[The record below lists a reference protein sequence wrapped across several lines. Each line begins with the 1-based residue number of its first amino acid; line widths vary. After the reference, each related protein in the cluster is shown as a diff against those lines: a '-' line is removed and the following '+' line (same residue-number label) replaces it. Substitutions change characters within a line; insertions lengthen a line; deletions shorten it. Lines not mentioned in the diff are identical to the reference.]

1 MTPEIFLALISIAG
15 ASVPF
20 ALNNQMDPLGPFGG
34 YKVFRCSVCLSFWIA
49 LIVIA
54 LMGGNLVFAGLAPIF
69 AQLINKVLY

>member
-1 MTPEIFLALISIAG
+1 MNWNIILALLSISG
-15 ASVPF
+15 AAVPF
-20 ALNNQMDPLGPFGG
+20 ALNNQMDTLGPFGG
-34 YKVFRCSVCLSFWIA
+34 YKVFRCAVCLSFWIS